1 MQGRHTHPG
10 HLWDQMPLILDL
22 QDRYRVRLGH
32 KRSSVMNKLGTVVG
46 LREKHEHAFC
56 HEIGIVL
63 LGG

>member
-1 MQGRHTHPG
+1 
-10 HLWDQMPLILDL
+10 
-22 QDRYRVRLGH
+22 
-32 KRSSVMNKLGTVVG
+32 MNKLGTVVG